1 MPPSFNP
8 AATTTAPLS
17 SAIHTSVTL
26 PFPRTTVLSDVA
38 FAPAPIAV
46 LFFAA
51 AWSVPE
57 LALLPMNVF
66 DEPPT
71 ILLPE
76 ALPTATLYWPDVTFL
91 SEL

>member
-1 MPPSFNP
+1 M
-8 AATTTAPLS
+8 
-17 SAIHTSVTL
+17 
-26 PFPRTTVLSDVA
+26 LSDVA

-76 ALPTATLYWPDVTFL
+76 ALPTATLYWPDAVSYTHL
-91 SEL
+91 TLPPTPYV